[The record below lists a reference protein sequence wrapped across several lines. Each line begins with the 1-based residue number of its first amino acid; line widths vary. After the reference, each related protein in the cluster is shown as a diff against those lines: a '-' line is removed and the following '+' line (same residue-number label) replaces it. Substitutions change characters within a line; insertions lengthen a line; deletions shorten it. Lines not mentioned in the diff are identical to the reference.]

1 MGFKFR
7 LQKLLEYRTRLEEEA
22 QRDYMDACGKT
33 AEALRALDAMY
44 LAIDAARENNQVLV
58 STGSGASHL
67 TTIETFIVGQKLR
80 IVSHRKKI
88 KELKAEE
95 ERLQDILIE
104 AAKEKKTLE
113 KLKENRRREYDDEQQ
128 RKELREY
135 DDMAV
140 MRHRRGEGPFR

>member
-58 STGSGASHL
+58 ETGSGASHL

-95 ERLQDILIE
+95 ERLQDMLIE
-104 AAKEKKTLE
+104 AVK
-113 KLKENRRREYDDEQQ
+113 
-128 RKELREY
+128 
-135 DDMAV
+135 
-140 MRHRRGEGPFR
+140 

>member
-44 LAIDAARENNQVLV
+44 LAIDAAREKNQVLV
-58 STGSGASHL
+58 AAGSGASHL

-128 RKELREY
+128 RQELREY